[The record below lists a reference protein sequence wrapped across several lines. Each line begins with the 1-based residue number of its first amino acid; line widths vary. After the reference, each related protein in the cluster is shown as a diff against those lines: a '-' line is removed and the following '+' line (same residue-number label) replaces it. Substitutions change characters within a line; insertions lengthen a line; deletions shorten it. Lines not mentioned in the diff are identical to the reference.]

1 MNLILSYAKYSNREA
16 ILYHYPHH
24 YLNIPY
30 DRIYKSYWIIK
41 NILFIC
47 YNLIIYISIISHSLL
62 KKNEL
67 L

>member
-30 DRIYKSYWIIK
+30 DRIYKSNWIIK

-47 YNLIIYISIISHSLL
+47 YKSIIFHSLL